1 MIQVGTLDVSGG
13 ALRDGAQFLNGCT
26 TALALKTLVTLS
38 QGFGYHAGHGF
49 AGLPGDHVGE
59 PVSFRV
65 FHIERHRVSSLL
77 YSFLAFFILPG
88 LEA

>member
-1 MIQVGTLDVSGG
+1 
-13 ALRDGAQFLNGCT
+13 
-26 TALALKTLVTLS
+26 
-38 QGFGYHAGHGF
+38 
-49 AGLPGDHVGE
+49 
-59 PVSFRV
+59 VSFRV